1 MSRRH
6 GRRRRHGRPRR
17 ERIAMNPALM
27 SLINLLVPYIPKRV
41 PEGSASEHLLRF
53 FTRLLQE
60 RSDIETIAETGFNT
74 GMSSRAFL
82 SARPDVRVVSFDIG
96 EHVSVRP
103 AKAAIDR
110 NFPGRHELVLGDSTQ
125 TLPAFAREHPGR
137 RFDLIFID
145 GGHDYEVVRADLLNF
160 RALSDD
166 RTVVIMDDLTP
177 WWRWGQGPTRA
188 WQEAVREGLIVQEG
202 LYRNGE
208 AVAEPAG
215 RSDESIW
222 GVGLYRGT
230 SDASQSRF
238 AP

>member
-1 MSRRH
+1 
-6 GRRRRHGRPRR
+6 
-17 ERIAMNPALM
+17 MNPILVA
-27 SLINLLVPYIPKRV
+27 LINRLVPYIPKSV
-41 PEGSASEHLLRF
+41 PEGSASDQLLHF
-53 FTRLLQE
+53 STRLLQE
-60 RSDIETIAETGFNT
+60 NRDIETIAETGFNT
-74 GMSSRAFL
+74 GVSSRAFL
-82 SARPDVRVVSFDIG
+82 SARSEVTVVSFDIG
-96 EHVSVRP
+96 QHVSVRP

-110 NFPGRHELVLGDSTQ
+110 SFPGRHELVLGDSTE
-125 TLPAFAREHPGR
+125 TLPAYARKHPGKQ
-137 RFDLIFID
+137 FDLVFID

-160 RALSDD
+160 RALSND

-208 AVAEPAG
+208 PVAEPAG

-222 GVGLYRGT
+222 GVGAYRGT
-230 SDASQSRF
+230 SDASQTRF